1 MQEFANCDILHLKKN
16 CRKELNEIFYSQS
29 TLPDSYLCNGKNCM
43 VGIWEAKPKV
53 AKNDQK
59 LTNGDILHFKKKLL
73 NPVERNF
80 PVSLHHTRFLYKQWQ
95 LNCKAGI

>member
-29 TLPDSYLCNGKNCM
+29 TLYQIPICALEKNCM
-43 VGIWEAKPKV
+43 VGIWETKPKV

-59 LTNGDILHFKKKLL
+59 LTNGDILHFRKNL

-80 PVSLHHTRFLYKQWQ
+80 RVTLHHTRFLYKQWQ